1 MEEMN
6 AKLKETLAKTQQ
18 DLDTSKQ
25 MVIKK
30 EGEILYFQRNKA
42 EMEELNTELKQDLDA
57 SKLMVREKED
67 KIQYFQR
74 NQAEMEEMNAKLKET
89 LAKTQEDLDASNLM
103 VTKKEGKIQ
112 YFQQIAMKS
121 TNQRIT
127 NQAQMKEMNEL
138 KETLAKTQQD
148 LDTAKQMVTK
158 KEGEIQYLQ
167 RIAMSTNQRI
177 TNQAQMKEMN
187 ELKETLAKTQQDLD
201 TAKQMMNRK
210 DEQYEELKKET
221 EGLRKQQSKDASRIA
236 ERDVEIQKLNSE
248 IKMLKIKYREKAIDA
263 QIQEDVNRKIHDELH
278 NLRLHGRLYSSY

>member
-89 LAKTQEDLDASNLM
+89 LAKTQEDLDASNL
-103 VTKKEGKIQ
+103 
-112 YFQQIAMKS
+112 
-121 TNQRIT
+121 
-127 NQAQMKEMNEL
+127 
-138 KETLAKTQQD
+138 
-148 LDTAKQMVTK
+148 MVTK